1 MPSPIASRVDDPSRS
16 WEPNHDDDSICQG
29 DSLVSQST
37 TAPKA
42 DALCSSSEDADL
54 PTRPS
59 ESRIR
64 GPHAE
69 AHAESD
75 DYYAGA
81 FMLSGRDAASGLDAE
96 VFSASIH
103 EGECERAV
111 QVAMA
116 RMGASTADGY
126 FSTHVEVF
134 TAQAHAAFD
143 NTDGSTG
150 LGASVGTTIVG
161 ADVTGTLGPV
171 SLTLGASVGAT
182 VGGSIGVRDG
192 DHDGKPEL
200 CGRVDFGAGAVGV
213 CVEKWW

>member
-16 WEPNHDDDSICQG
+16 WEPNHDDDATCHG
-29 DSLVSQST
+29 DSLVAQST
-37 TAPKA
+37 SPPKA
-42 DALCSSSEDADL
+42 DAICSSGEEADL

-59 ESRIR
+59 QPRIR

-69 AHAESD
+69 AQAEND

-81 FMLSGRDAASGLDAE
+81 FMLSGRDAASGLEAE

-103 EGECERAV
+103 QGERERAV

-116 RMGASTADGY
+116 RMGASTDDGH

-134 TAQAHAAFD
+134 TAQAHAALD
-143 NTDGSTG
+143 NPDGSTG
-150 LGASVGTTIVG
+150 LGASMGTTIVG
-161 ADVTGTLGPV
+161 VDVTGTLGPV
-171 SLTLGASVGAT
+171 SLTLAASVGAT
-182 VGGSIGVRDG
+182 VGGSMGVRDG

-200 CGRVDFGAGAVGV
+200 CGRVDFGVAGVGV
-213 CVEKWW
+213 CVEKW